1 MNVYDILARR
11 AVGELPLS
19 IGTSLAMETLE
30 PNKRYGGLWINIR
43 TLYRNIYDAL
53 DGEDRKALV
62 AALGQDKSNRT
73 MREAVVAFTD
83 TLEEELQRILQYG
96 QGKLDKVTLYHR
108 EYADL
113 LRRFPGAILFTPKTP
128 LQKTYHFLMDNVI
141 DEVLRRPIGQ
151 YVDFGKG
158 SQLKGEPVKALILTH
173 YPVDLLSRTE
183 FIQLRLI
190 ESYSGAIKSK
200 SQWNTKLTDGKLYPR
215 IPFNEFTIQA
225 FGDRNI
231 LFMRYP
237 KSVREAVLELAE
249 RFKWTTMTTTDKIK
263 LNLGWMNDRYT
274 AEQLKRLL

>member
-1 MNVYDILARR
+1 MNIYDILARR

-30 PNKRYGGLWINIR
+30 PNKRYGGLWINTR

-62 AALGQDKSNRT
+62 GSLMQDKSQRNNQV
-73 MREAVVAFTD
+73 VVAAFAD
-83 TLEEELQRILQYG
+83 TLEEELHQILQYG

-108 EYADL
+108 EYANL
-113 LRRFPGAILFTPKTP
+113 LRDYRHAILFNPKTP
-128 LQKTYHFLMDNVI
+128 LQKTFRHLMDNVI
-141 DEVLRRPIGQ
+141 DEVLRRPIGR
-151 YVDFGKG
+151 YVDFDKG
-158 SQLKGEPVKALILTH
+158 SQLKGEPIKALIMTH
-173 YPVDLLSRTE
+173 YSIDLLSRTE
-183 FIQLRLI
+183 FTQLRLI

-215 IPFNEFTIQA
+215 IPFNAFTIQV

-237 KSVREAVLELAE
+237 KPVREAILELSE
-249 RFKWTTMTTTDKIK
+249 RFKWTTMTTMDKIR
-263 LNLGWMNDRYT
+263 LNLNWMNDRYT
-274 AEQLKRLL
+274 AEMLKRLF

>member
-1 MNVYDILARR
+1 MNIYDILARR

-30 PNKRYGGLWINIR
+30 PNKRYGGLWINTR

-62 AALGQDKSNRT
+62 GSLMQDKSQRNNQV
-73 MREAVVAFTD
+73 VVAAFAD
-83 TLEEELQRILQYG
+83 TLEEELQQILQYG

-108 EYADL
+108 EYANL
-113 LRRFPGAILFTPKTP
+113 LRDYRHAILFNPKTP
-128 LQKTYHFLMDNVI
+128 LQKTFRHLMDNVI
-141 DEVLRRPIGQ
+141 DEVLRRPIGR
-151 YVDFGKG
+151 YVDFDKG
-158 SQLKGEPVKALILTH
+158 SQLKGEPIKALIMTH
-173 YPVDLLSRTE
+173 YSIDLLSRTE
-183 FIQLRLI
+183 FTQLRLI

-215 IPFNEFTIQA
+215 IPFNAFTIQV

-237 KSVREAVLELAE
+237 KPVREAVLELSE
-249 RFKWTTMTTTDKIK
+249 RFKWTTMTTMDKIR
-263 LNLGWMNDRYT
+263 LNLNWMNDRYT
-274 AEQLKRLL
+274 AEMLKRLF